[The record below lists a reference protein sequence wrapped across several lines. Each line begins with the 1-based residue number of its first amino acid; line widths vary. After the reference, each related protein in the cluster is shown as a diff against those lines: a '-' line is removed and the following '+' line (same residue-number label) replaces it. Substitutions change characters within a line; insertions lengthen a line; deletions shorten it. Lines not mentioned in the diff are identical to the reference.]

1 MLRDEEIIMFKVFI
15 ALAMLFTVLS
25 IISYAFF
32 YVKDNKAFDHELN
45 VAVKSLVNKM
55 MAVKFR
61 THDIDAL
68 AEILTE
74 EMQEKLDDYFSDF
87 FRETRLYYVNNRYM
101 QLMLYEEEFNRW
113 IIPLRVSEGFFL
125 SKDWDAYYIEV
136 GISEQENGSYLISF
150 IAKSP

>member
-1 MLRDEEIIMFKVFI
+1 MFKVFI

>member
-1 MLRDEEIIMFKVFI
+1 
-15 ALAMLFTVLS
+15 
-25 IISYAFF
+25 
-32 YVKDNKAFDHELN
+32 
-45 VAVKSLVNKM
+45 
-55 MAVKFR
+55 
-61 THDIDAL
+61 
-68 AEILTE
+68 
-74 EMQEKLDDYFSDF
+74 MQEKLDDYFSDF